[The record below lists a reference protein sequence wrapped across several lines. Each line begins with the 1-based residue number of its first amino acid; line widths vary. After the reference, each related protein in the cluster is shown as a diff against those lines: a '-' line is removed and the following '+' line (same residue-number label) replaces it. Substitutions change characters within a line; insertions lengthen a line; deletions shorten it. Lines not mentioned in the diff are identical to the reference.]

1 MEIVSVL
8 VPLFNNEQYIETALN
23 SLLTEVPERLELL
36 VLDDGS
42 ADNSFSVASQW
53 LDRHENRFYAV
64 RIWSR
69 ANKGIPG
76 TLNELVNASSGEYIT
91 ILPADDELLPGG
103 IDTRIAALKS
113 DARMLCVFGDA
124 KVIDSS
130 GRVISDSALFEYPE
144 RHVRPHSWAL
154 TDQRLLALEM
164 ILRWAVPGPVFL
176 ARSSVYST
184 DAGVGTYD
192 ESLSAEDRD
201 FYLRN
206 LANKTIAYVDRKVS
220 CYRVHG
226 RNVSTFDKTSLAI
239 RESVCRSERKNVG
252 LFAGAENLALHVV
265 YFYKKSVGDYLE
277 TDKPVLKLVYFL
289 SAVTSRIVIR
299 AFDIVQI
306 LRRIVA
312 S

>member
-8 VPLFNNEQYIETALN
+8 VPLYNNEEYIEAALN
-23 SLLTEVPERLELL
+23 SLLTEVPERIELL

-42 ADNSFSVASQW
+42 ADNSFGVASQW
-53 LDRHENRFYAV
+53 LDRHENRFYTV

-103 IDTRIAALKS
+103 IDARIAALKN
-113 DARMLCVFGDA
+113 DAKILCAFGDA

-130 GRVISDSALFEYPE
+130 GGIIADSGLFEYPE
-144 RHVRPHSWAL
+144 RHVRPHLWAL
-154 TDQRLLALEM
+154 VDRRLLTLEM

-176 ARSSVYST
+176 ARRSAYST
-184 DAGVGTYD
+184 DAGVGGYD
-192 ESLSAEDRD
+192 ETLVAEDRD

-206 LANKTIAYVDRKVS
+206 LARKTIAYVDQKVAS
-220 CYRVHG
+220 YRVHG
-226 RNVSTFDKTSLAI
+226 SNVSTFNQTSFAI
-239 RESVCRSERKNVG
+239 RESVRQSERKNLG
-252 LFAGAENLALHVV
+252 LFSGVEYLALSVV
-265 YFYKKSVGDYLE
+265 SNYKKAVGVYLE
-277 TDKPVLKLVYFL
+277 ADNPVKRSGWFL
-289 SAVTSRIVIR
+289 RAVAFR
-299 AFDIVQI
+299 AAMRFFDMVQV
-306 LRRIVA
+306 LRRLFA